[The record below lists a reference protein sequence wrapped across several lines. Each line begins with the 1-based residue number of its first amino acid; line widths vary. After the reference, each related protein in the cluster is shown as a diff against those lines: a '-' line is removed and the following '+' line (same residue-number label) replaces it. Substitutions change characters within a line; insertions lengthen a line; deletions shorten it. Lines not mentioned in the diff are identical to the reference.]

1 MLVVA
6 RKVDERILIGDDVVV
21 TVVRIDRHAVRIGV
35 EAPATTKIIREEL
48 KNETVNTPAH

>member
-6 RKVDERILIGDDVVV
+6 RKVNERILIGDDVVV
-21 TVVRIDRHAVRIGV
+21 TVVRIDKNTVRIGI

-48 KNETVNTPAH
+48 KNETVHTPAH